1 MRTVILTAIA
11 ITVNSLVLPGYAQTE
26 PSNRTNNE
34 QSQEEL
40 LACTARKNDK
50 NPRLGGWQQLIGRQ
64 RAEAER
70 SAYETGGLFTTI
82 SPTQATIVTK
92 TGEIINISFGQQ
104 DQVIRGVCRSRKV
117 EEAEN

>member
-1 MRTVILTAIA
+1 MKKLLIITIA
-11 ITVNSLVLPGYAQTE
+11 ITLNTSVLPSYAQKE
-26 PSNRTNNE
+26 PSTSNNE

-70 SAYETGGLFTTI
+70 SAYETGGLFTTV

-92 TGEIINISFGQQ
+92 IGEIINISFGQQ
-104 DQVIRGVCRSRKV
+104 DQIIIGVCRSRKV
-117 EEAEN
+117 EN